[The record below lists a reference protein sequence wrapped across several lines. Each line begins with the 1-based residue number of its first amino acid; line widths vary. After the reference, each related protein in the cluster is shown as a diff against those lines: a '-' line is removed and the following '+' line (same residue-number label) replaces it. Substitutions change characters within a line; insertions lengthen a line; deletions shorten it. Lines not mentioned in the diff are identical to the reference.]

1 MVKSLVY
8 LIIFFQLLVFG
19 TVDRIQKAMEKKEYD
34 KVLELIGKGYEK
46 EPQNPGI
53 SYYHALLF
61 FERDFAEYNIDTARV
76 AIVRAKRL
84 FEEASPDL
92 KQEVID
98 DGITLELVNKLLER
112 IRDRAFQNTLND
124 LSISTIRGFQEKFP
138 NSIYADVLT
147 FKSDSIE
154 FRIAKNSNSQNQLI
168 QFIESHPTSIFKPKA
183 DSILDDMRVSEL
195 MIKGTLNDYY
205 SFLERHPYT
214 HQRQKIENYILK
226 VSTASHREEKFRDF
240 ISYSSSR
247 SLKKKAADILYYL
260 VNTKNNIP
268 HPLADSLQ
276 KVISSLKNQIYPVM
290 EQGRI
295 GFYDQN
301 GRQQIDNLY
310 LDIQEPAKCQL
321 IDDDWVYVQDIDAG
335 LIVSKSDQVILR
347 NIEDYRSISI
357 DVGLIMQQNKW
368 FLYHK
373 SGFKIL
379 DQPVQDASILANKW
393 IKVKQ
398 GEKWGLYTY
407 LGLPIAQSIYD
418 DIYKIE
424 SFWVFERN
432 GLLAVYTEPLILK
445 EIEEKGLSLEFKFD
459 DIELV
464 NKNALIGFRDDRE
477 CLLDSTLN
485 FLIPWGNYEINPEA
499 SGWYLKS
506 DQGYRLYNKSE
517 AEVMDR
523 HYPYLES
530 NEGWLAL
537 KTEKDWMLIPRNNGL
552 QPSREYDSIKLVNA
566 YSAILLKEGTSSLL
580 FSSGEVVK
588 VDGKQVRTF
597 QNHPQFISISDGTTT
612 ALYDESGSQFLT
624 GQFENTVFLNDSL
637 VRVQIRGKQ
646 GLIHVNGDWV
656 LNPVFDT
663 IDEKKGLMLTLIKGK
678 IGCYDPLI
686 NELIAT
692 EYEARVERMGEYYL
706 AKKDGKYG
714 VIDHAKSQ
722 ILSFSY
728 DQIQAWNDTTY
739 LVKKNNEFLIVD
751 LNEEPVT
758 EPAESLN
765 LLIKNDAQ
773 SIYRYIKNGKYGLLS
788 NKFGELLK
796 PEFTDVFNIGT
807 SEDPLF
813 FADQHLDK
821 AGFHVVSY
829 INQKGDLILSK
840 AYTREEFDKILCD
853 N

>member
-1 MVKSLVY
+1 MVKPLVY
-8 LIIFFQLLVFG
+8 ILLFSQLLVFG
-19 TVDRIQKAMEKKEYD
+19 TLDRIQKAMEKKEYE
-34 KVLELIGKGYEK
+34 KVLELISKGYEK
-46 EPQNPGI
+46 EPKNPGI

-61 FERDFAEYNIDTARV
+61 FERDFVKYNIDTARV

-84 FEEASPDL
+84 FDQASPEL

-98 DGITLELVNKLLER
+98 DGITLEMVNNLLER

-124 LSISTIRGFQEKFP
+124 LSVNAISTFQKKFP
-138 NSIYADVLT
+138 NSIYADLLT
-147 FKSDSIE
+147 YKSDSIE
-154 FRIAKNSNSQNQLI
+154 FRIAKNSNSQSQLV

-195 MIKGTLNDYY
+195 VMKGALKDYY
-205 SFLERHPYT
+205 SFLERYPYT
-214 HQRQKIENYILK
+214 RQRKAIEGYILK
-226 VSTASHREEKFRDF
+226 VSTASHQEERFRDF
-240 ISYSSSR
+240 ISFSSSK
-247 SLKKKAADILYYL
+247 SLKKKAADLLYYL
-260 VNTKNNIP
+260 TLDKNNIQ
-268 HPLADSLQ
+268 HPFADSLQ
-276 KVISSLKNQIYPVM
+276 KVIYSSKNRIYPVM
-290 EQGRI
+290 QQGLI

-301 GRQQIDNLY
+301 GKQQINNLY
-310 LDIQEPAKCQL
+310 TDIQDPTKCQL
-321 IDDDWVYVQDIDAG
+321 ITDDWVFVGSGDAG
-335 LIVSKSDQVILR
+335 LIVSKSGQVILKDVD
-347 NIEDYRSISI
+347 DYRSINK
-357 DVGLIMQQNKW
+357 DAGLVMQQGKW
-368 FLYHK
+368 YLYHK

-379 DQPVQDASILANKW
+379 NQPVLDASILANKW

-398 GEKWGLYTY
+398 GDKWGLFTY

-418 DIYKIE
+418 DIYKTE
-424 SFWVFERN
+424 SFWVFEKN

-464 NKNALIGFRDDRE
+464 NKNALIGFRDSRE

-537 KTEKDWMLIPRNNGL
+537 KTEKDWMLIPRNKDL

-566 YSAILLKEGTSSLL
+566 YSAILIKEGSSKLL
-580 FSSGEVVK
+580 FSSGEAIP

-597 QNHPQFISISDGTTT
+597 QNHPQFISISDGSKTT
-612 ALYDESGSQFLT
+612 LYDENGSQLLAGT
-624 GQFENTVFLNDSL
+624 FENTVFLNDSL

-663 IDEKKGLMLTLIKGK
+663 IDEKNGLVLTLIKGK

-692 EYEARVERMGEYYL
+692 EYEARVERLGNYYL

-722 ILSFSY
+722 KLSFSY
-728 DQIQAWNDTTY
+728 DQIQPWNDTTY
-739 LVKKNNEFLIVD
+739 LVKKNHMFHIVD
-751 LNEEPVT
+751 LNEEPAA
-758 EPAESLN
+758 EPVESMK
-765 LLIKNDAQ
+765 LLIKNDVQ
-773 SIYRYIKNGKYGLLS
+773 SIYRYVKNGKYGLLS
-788 NKFGELLK
+788 NTYGELLK
-796 PEFTDVFNIGT
+796 SEFTDIFNIGT
-807 SEDPLF
+807 TEDPLF

-829 INQKGDLILSK
+829 INQKGELILSK
-840 AYTREEFDKILCD
+840 AYTLDEFDKILCD